1 MKKLVIV
8 GEYIVAILVWLV
20 TLLIMPFAL
29 LRGLPHLKKYLH
41 VTRM

>member
-1 MKKLVIV
+1 MKKLMVF

-20 TLLIMPFAL
+20 TLLVLPFAL